1 MGQRESVTT
10 KTSHVSL
17 VAFSELDWNRDFGC
31 KALSVKKTA
40 AGEVSLAFSLCKVA
54 GIKALGSR
62 LFIVIQK
69 LQKLDY
75 VINFFQFS

>member
-1 MGQRESVTT
+1 MGQRESVTA

-17 VAFSELDWNRDFGC
+17 VAFSELDVDRGFGC
-31 KALSVKKTA
+31 KALSAEKTA

-75 VINFFQFS
+75 VMNFIQFS

>member
-1 MGQRESVTT
+1 MRQRESVTA
-10 KTSHVSL
+10 KTPHMSL

-54 GIKALGSR
+54 GIKVLGSR
-62 LFIVIQK
+62 LCKNIQMEKAVRNVRLFSFI
-69 LQKLDY
+69 
-75 VINFFQFS
+75 F